1 MFLLPN
7 PNNYM
12 TDEQKK
18 HHRQDKKDAKAIMAL
33 GVVDHP
39 MNLPSLYRAVY
50 GDRRPAWLTTG
61 FDWLDKP
68 HRVAD
73 SAMREIRALRAYI
86 LRGMDD
92 RQNSRSKG
100 QLGESKPPQ

>member
-1 MFLLPN
+1 
-7 PNNYM
+7 M

-18 HHRQDKKDAKAIMAL
+18 HHRQDKKDAKAIKAL
-33 GVVDHP
+33 GIVEYP

-68 HRVAD
+68 HRVAY
-73 SAMREIRALRAYI
+73 SAMLEIRALRAHI
-86 LRGMDD
+86 LRGG
-92 RQNSRSKG
+92 K
-100 QLGESKPPQ
+100 EVK

>member
-1 MFLLPN
+1 
-7 PNNYM
+7 M